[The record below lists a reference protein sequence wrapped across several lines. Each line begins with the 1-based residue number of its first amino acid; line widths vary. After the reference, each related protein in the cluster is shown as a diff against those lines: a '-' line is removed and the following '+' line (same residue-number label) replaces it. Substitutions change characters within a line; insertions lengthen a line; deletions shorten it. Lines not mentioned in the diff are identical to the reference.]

1 LSITAAIRWDRRQV
15 GRRVR
20 LGVPLAMGLLLTTV
34 IGVGA
39 ATAQIS
45 DDVVRIGVLN
55 DQSNVY
61 ADLGGPGSVIAARMA
76 IEDVGGKVLGK
87 PVDILAADHQ
97 SKADIGASIARQW
110 FDADKVDMVI
120 GFDNSSVALA
130 VEQVAFQ
137 KNRIAIAGAIGT
149 TAFTGKS
156 CTPNEAAWVYDAY
169 ALTNTLARSV
179 VARGQDTWF
188 FITVDYSLGHSL
200 EADATSA
207 VVASGGKVLGSARH
221 PLNTADFSAY
231 LLQAQAS
238 GAKVVAMANAGGD
251 MTNATKQANEFGLTH
266 AGQTVVSLLTF
277 ITDVNSVG
285 LKAAQ
290 GLTFVTAFY
299 WDRDDESR
307 AWSKRFFELHKRMPT
322 MAQAAVYSAI
332 RHYLTAIE
340 AAGTDEAKAVMAKM
354 REIPVNDFYAKNG
367 RVREDGRMVHD
378 MYFVQVKTPA
388 ESTGPWDYYKI
399 LSTIPGDQAFRP
411 LDEGGCPLV
420 KQR

>member
-1 LSITAAIRWDRRQV
+1 
-15 GRRVR
+15 VR
-20 LGVPLAMGLLLTTV
+20 LDVPIVLGLLAAAV
-34 IGVGA
+34 ICVDA
-39 ATAQIS
+39 ANAQIS

-87 PVDILAADHQ
+87 PIDLLVADHQ
-97 SKADIGASIARQW
+97 SKADTGASIARQW

-137 KNRIAIAGAIGT
+137 LNRIAIAGAIGT
-149 TAFTGKS
+149 TAFTGKA

-169 ALTNTLARSV
+169 ALTNTLARSMV
-179 VARGQDTWF
+179 RRGQDTWF
-188 FITVDYSLGHSL
+188 FITVDYSLGYSL
-200 EADATSA
+200 EADATNA
-207 VVASGGKVLGSARH
+207 VVASGGRVLGSVRH
-221 PLNTADFSAY
+221 PLNTADFSSY
-231 LLQAQAS
+231 LLRAQGS
-238 GAKVVAMANAGGD
+238 GAKVVALANAGGD
-251 MTNATKQANEFGLTH
+251 MTNATKQANEFGLTR
-266 AGQTVVSLLTF
+266 AGQTVVSLLSF

-307 AWSKRFFELHKRMPT
+307 AWSKRFFERHKRMPT
-322 MAQAAVYSAI
+322 MAQAAIYSAI
-332 RHYLTAIE
+332 RHYLHAID

-354 REIPVNDFYAKNG
+354 RAIPVNDFYAKNG

-378 MYFVQVKTPA
+378 MYFVQVKTPE

-399 LSTIPGDQAFRP
+399 LSTIPSDQAFRP
-411 LDEGGCPLV
+411 LDESGCPLV

>member
-1 LSITAAIRWDRRQV
+1 
-15 GRRVR
+15 VR
-20 LGVPLAMGLLLTTV
+20 LGVPIVLSLLATV
-34 IGVGA
+34 VFGVGTA
-39 ATAQIS
+39 PAQIS
-45 DDVVRIGVLN
+45 NDVVRIGVLN

-76 IEDVGGKVLGK
+76 IEDVGGKVLDK
-87 PVDILAADHQ
+87 PIEILAADHQ

-110 FDADKVDMVI
+110 FDVDKVDMVI

-179 VARGQDTWF
+179 VALGQDTWF

-207 VVASGGKVLGSARH
+207 VIASGGKVVGSARH
-221 PLNTADFSAY
+221 PLNTADFSAF

-238 GAKVVAMANAGGD
+238 GAKVVALANAGGD
-251 MTNATKQANEFGLTH
+251 MVNATKQANEFGLTR

-285 LKAAQ
+285 LKAMQ
-290 GLTFVTAFY
+290 GLTFITAFY

-322 MAQAAVYSAI
+322 MAQAAIYSAV
-332 RHYLTAIE
+332 RHYLRAIE
-340 AAGTDEAKAVMAKM
+340 AAGTDEARAVMAKM

-378 MYFVQVKTPA
+378 MYFVQVKTPE
-388 ESTGPWDYYKI
+388 ESNGQWDYYKI

>member
-1 LSITAAIRWDRRQV
+1 M
-15 GRRVR
+15 R
-20 LGVPLAMGLLLTTV
+20 LGVPVAFGLVAAAV
-34 IGVGA
+34 ICVG
-39 ATAQIS
+39 TARAQVS
-45 DDVVRIGVLN
+45 DDVVQIGVLN

-61 ADLGGPGSVIAARMA
+61 ADLGGQGSVIAARMA
-76 IEDVGGKVLGK
+76 IDDVGGKVLGK
-87 PVDILAADHQ
+87 PIDILVADHQ
-97 SKADIGASIARQW
+97 SKADVGASIARQW
-110 FDADKVDMVI
+110 FNSDKVDLAI

-149 TAFTGKS
+149 TAFTGKG

-179 VARGQDTWF
+179 VKRGQDSWF

-207 VVASGGKVLGSARH
+207 VLASGGKVLGSARH

-238 GAKVVAMANAGGD
+238 GAKVVALANAGGD
-251 MTNATKQANEFGLTH
+251 MTNATKQANEFGLTR

-277 ITDVNSVG
+277 ITDVHSVG

-307 AWSKRFFELHKRMPT
+307 AWSKRFFELHRRMPT
-322 MAQAAVYSAI
+322 MGQAAVYSAI
-332 RHYLTAIE
+332 RHYLRAIE
-340 AAGTDEAKAVMAKM
+340 AAGTDEARAVMAKM
-354 REIPVNDFYAKNG
+354 REIPVDDFYAKNG

-378 MYFVQVKTPA
+378 MYFVQVKTPE

>member
-1 LSITAAIRWDRRQV
+1 M
-15 GRRVR
+15 R
-20 LGVPLAMGLLLTTV
+20 LGVPLAIGLLATTV
-34 IGVGA
+34 IGVGT

-97 SKADIGASIARQW
+97 SKADVGASIARQW

-179 VARGQDTWF
+179 VARGQDTWY

-251 MTNATKQANEFGLTH
+251 MTNATKQANEFGLTR

>member
-1 LSITAAIRWDRRQV
+1 M
-15 GRRVR
+15 R
-20 LGVPLAMGLLLTTV
+20 LDVPLVMGLAATTV

-97 SKADIGASIARQW
+97 SKADVGASIARQW

>member
-1 LSITAAIRWDRRQV
+1 
-15 GRRVR
+15 VR
-20 LGVPLAMGLLLTTV
+20 LDVPLVMGLAATTV

-97 SKADIGASIARQW
+97 SKADVGASIARQW

>member
-1 LSITAAIRWDRRQV
+1 M
-15 GRRVR
+15 R
-20 LGVPLAMGLLLTTV
+20 LDVPLVMGLAATTV

-97 SKADIGASIARQW
+97 SKADVGASIARQW

-251 MTNATKQANEFGLTH
+251 MTNATKQANEFGLTR

>member
-1 LSITAAIRWDRRQV
+1 
-15 GRRVR
+15 
-20 LGVPLAMGLLLTTV
+20 MGLAATTV

-87 PVDILAADHQ
+87 PVDVLAADHQ
-97 SKADIGASIARQW
+97 SKADVGASIARQW

>member
-1 LSITAAIRWDRRQV
+1 
-15 GRRVR
+15 
-20 LGVPLAMGLLLTTV
+20 MGLAATTV

-97 SKADIGASIARQW
+97 SKADVGASIARQW

-207 VVASGGKVLGSARH
+207 VVASGGKVLDSARH

>member
-1 LSITAAIRWDRRQV
+1 M
-15 GRRVR
+15 R
-20 LGVPLAMGLLLTTV
+20 LDVPLVMGLAATTV

-97 SKADIGASIARQW
+97 SKADVGASIARQW

-251 MTNATKQANEFGLTH
+251 MTNAAKQANEFGLTH

-299 WDRDDESR
+299 WDRDNESR

-388 ESTGPWDYYKI
+388 ELTGPWDYYKI

>member
-1 LSITAAIRWDRRQV
+1 M
-15 GRRVR
+15 R
-20 LGVPLAMGLLLTTV
+20 LGVPVAFGLLAAAV
-34 IGVGA
+34 ICVG
-39 ATAQIS
+39 TARAQVS

-87 PVDILAADHQ
+87 PIDMLVADHQ
-97 SKADIGASIARQW
+97 SKADVGASIARQW
-110 FDADKVDMVI
+110 FDSDKVDMVI

-130 VEQVAFQ
+130 VEQIAFQ

-149 TAFTGKS
+149 TAFTGKG

-179 VARGQDTWF
+179 VKRGQDSWF

-207 VVASGGKVLGSARH
+207 VLSSGGKVLGSARH

-238 GAKVVAMANAGGD
+238 GAKVIALANAGGD
-251 MTNATKQANEFGLTH
+251 MTNAIKQANEFGLTR

-277 ITDVNSVG
+277 ITDVHSVG
-285 LKAAQ
+285 LNAAQ

-307 AWSKRFFELHKRMPT
+307 AWSKRFFEVHKRMPT

-332 RHYLTAIE
+332 RHYLGAIE

-378 MYFVQVKTPA
+378 MYFVRVKTPE

>member
-1 LSITAAIRWDRRQV
+1 M
-15 GRRVR
+15 R
-20 LGVPLAMGLLLTTV
+20 LGVPAVVGLLVAVV
-34 IGVGA
+34 IGLGTA
-39 ATAQIS
+39 RAQIS

-76 IEDVGGKVLGK
+76 IDDVGGKVLGK
-87 PVDILAADHQ
+87 PIDMLVADHQ
-97 SKADIGASIARQW
+97 SKADVGASIARQW
-110 FDADKVDMVI
+110 FDSDKVDMVI

-149 TAFTGKS
+149 TAFTGKG

-179 VARGQDTWF
+179 VKRGQNTWF

-207 VVASGGKVLGSARH
+207 VLASGGKVLGSARH

-238 GAKVVAMANAGGD
+238 GAKVVALANAGGD
-251 MTNATKQANEFGLTH
+251 MTNATKQANEFGLTRT
-266 AGQTVVSLLTF
+266 GQTVVSLLTF
-277 ITDVNSVG
+277 ITDVHSVG
-285 LKAAQ
+285 LNAAQ

-307 AWSKRFFELHKRMPT
+307 AWSKRFFELHRRMPT
-322 MAQAAVYSAI
+322 MGQAAVYSAV
-332 RHYLTAIE
+332 RHYLRAIE

-378 MYFVQVKTPA
+378 MYFVQVKTPE

>member
-1 LSITAAIRWDRRQV
+1 
-15 GRRVR
+15 
-20 LGVPLAMGLLLTTV
+20 MGLLATTV

-97 SKADIGASIARQW
+97 SKADVGASIARQW

-307 AWSKRFFELHKRMPT
+307 AWSKRFFELHNRMPT
-322 MAQAAVYSAI
+322 MAQAAIYSAI

>member
-1 LSITAAIRWDRRQV
+1 MIL
-15 GRRVR
+15 
-20 LGVPLAMGLLLTTV
+20 GLLATAV

-39 ATAQIS
+39 ARAQIS

-76 IEDVGGKVLGK
+76 VEDVGGKVLGK
-87 PVDILAADHQ
+87 PIDILVADHQ
-97 SKADIGASIARQW
+97 SKADVGASIARQW

-137 KNRIAIAGAIGT
+137 TNRIAIAGAIGT
-149 TAFTGKS
+149 TAFTGKA

-169 ALTNTLARSV
+169 ALTNTLARSIV
-179 VARGQDTWF
+179 RRGQDTWF

-207 VVASGGKVLGSARH
+207 VLASGGKVLGNVRH

-238 GAKVVAMANAGGD
+238 GAKVVALANAGGD
-251 MTNATKQANEFGLTH
+251 MTNAAKQANEFGLTR

-332 RHYLTAIE
+332 RHYLRAID

-354 REIPVNDFYAKNG
+354 REIPVNDFYARNG
-367 RVREDGRMVHD
+367 KVREDGRMVHD
-378 MYFVQVKTPA
+378 MYFVQVKTPE

-399 LSTIPGDQAFRP
+399 LSTIPSDQAFRP
-411 LDEGGCPLV
+411 LGEGGCPLV

>member
-1 LSITAAIRWDRRQV
+1 LLIGDAIRWDLREGV
-15 GRRVR
+15 MR
-20 LGVPLAMGLLLTTV
+20 LGVPVAFGLLAAAV
-34 IGVGA
+34 IGAGTVR
-39 ATAQIS
+39 AQVS

-87 PVDILAADHQ
+87 PIDMLVADHQ
-97 SKADIGASIARQW
+97 SKADVGASIARQW
-110 FDADKVDMVI
+110 FDSDKVDMVI

-130 VEQVAFQ
+130 VEQIAFQ
-137 KNRIAIAGAIGT
+137 KNRIAVAGAIGT
-149 TAFTGKS
+149 TAFTGKA

-179 VARGQDTWF
+179 VKRGQDTWF

-207 VVASGGKVLGSARH
+207 VLASGGKVLGSARH

-238 GAKVVAMANAGGD
+238 GAKVVALANAGGD
-251 MTNATKQANEFGLTH
+251 MTNATKQANEFGLTRT
-266 AGQTVVSLLTF
+266 GQTVVSLLTF
-277 ITDVNSVG
+277 ITDVHSVG

-307 AWSKRFFELHKRMPT
+307 AWSKRFFEVHKRMPT

-332 RHYLTAIE
+332 RHYLGAIE

-354 REIPVNDFYAKNG
+354 RETPVNDFYAKNG
-367 RVREDGRMVHD
+367 KVREDGRMVHD
-378 MYFVQVKTPA
+378 MYFVQVKTPE